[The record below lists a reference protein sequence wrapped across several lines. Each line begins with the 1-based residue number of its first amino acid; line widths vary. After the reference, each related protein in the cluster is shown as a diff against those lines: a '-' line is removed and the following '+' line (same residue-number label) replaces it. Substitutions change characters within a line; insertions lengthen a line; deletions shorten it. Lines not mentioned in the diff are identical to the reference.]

1 MADTKL
7 TQHRKVIDQIN
18 KTERLETKLKYG
30 LKGRDHILRLPKQ
43 KMITN

>member
-7 TQHRKVIDQIN
+7 TQYRKVIDQIN
-18 KTERLETKLKYG
+18 KTERLVTKLKYG
-30 LKGRDHILRLPKQ
+30 LKGRDHILSLPKQ